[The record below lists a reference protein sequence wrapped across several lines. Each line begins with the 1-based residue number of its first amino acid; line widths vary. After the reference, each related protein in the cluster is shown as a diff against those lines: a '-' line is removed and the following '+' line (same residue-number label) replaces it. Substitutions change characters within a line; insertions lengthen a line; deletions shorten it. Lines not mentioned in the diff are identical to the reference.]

1 MNERIEELAGIVCDI
16 LDDGDWN
23 IPDEFIENFAKLIV
37 RECIDVARPNYMSV
51 SEAEVHHVEQAIDR
65 ITDHFGVEK

>member
-1 MNERIEELAGIVCDI
+1 MNKRIEELAGIVCDI

-23 IPDEFIENFAKLIV
+23 IPDQFIENFAKLIV
-37 RECIDVARPNYMSV
+37 RECIDVARPNYMNV
-51 SEAEVHHVEQAIDR
+51 SEAEVHYVEQAIDR